1 MNHSLTPLSVSLLA
15 ALAATVRAQDLT
27 IPAHAALTDC
37 HHSAGLP
44 FGAPGFRTQF
54 LVEAGAIA
62 PTAAVLD
69 GLRFRV
75 DRSSVVDAASIP
87 NVTVTLSHSTQSLGG
102 VSDVFTNNVSE
113 APVVVFQGTVD
124 LPANTG
130 GNHGAMPFDIHL
142 PFVQQFVYIASQG
155 NLLIDIVG
163 DNAADAFPSYWLD
176 AAEPGGSVTHWG
188 QMGDDPNGDSLYLS
202 VASGTGLDLDPA
214 QMVVGGTIYLFA
226 NRSFSQPAGL
236 MGLSL
241 TAMPAP
247 LDLSSI
253 GAPTNF
259 LYIDPQA
266 LVPLSWTQTF
276 IGFAAAVALPTP
288 NDLSLVGT
296 IVYAQSAV
304 LEPAANPYGAITSGA
319 VEVRLGDP
327 FETMP
332 VRQLDATDPNAV
344 TGTLLDFS
352 FGFGPARYGTA
363 AFRLD
368 GIFF

>member
-54 LVEAGAIA
+54 LVDASAIA
-62 PTAAVLD
+62 PTAAVID

-75 DRSSVVDAASIP
+75 DRSTVVGAASIP

-102 VSDVFTNNVSE
+102 VSDVFGNNVTE
-113 APVVVFQGTVD
+113 TPMVVFQGTVD
-124 LPANTG
+124 LPANAG
-130 GNHGAMPFDIHL
+130 GNNGAMPFDIHL
-142 PFVQQFVYIASQG
+142 PFAQQFVYIAAQG

-163 DNAADAFPSYWLD
+163 DNAAGSFPSYWLD

-188 QMGDDPNGDSLYLS
+188 QTGDDPNGDSLYMS
-202 VASGTGLDLDPA
+202 VASGAGFDLDPA
-214 QMVVGGTIYLFA
+214 QLVVGNSVHFFA
-226 NRSFSQPAGL
+226 NRSFSPTPGL
-236 MGLSL
+236 MGVSL
-241 TAMPAP
+241 LAMPSP
-247 LDLSSI
+247 LDLTSI
-253 GAPTNF
+253 GAPSNF

-266 LVPLSWTQTF
+266 VVPLTWNQSF
-276 IGFAAAVALPTP
+276 IGYYATVTLPTP
-288 NDLSLVGT
+288 NNLSLIGT

-304 LEPAANPYGAITSGA
+304 LEPTANPYGAITSGA

-332 VRQLDATDPNAV
+332 VRQLDADDPNAA

-368 GIFF
+368 GNFF

>member
-27 IPAHAALTDC
+27 IPSHAALTDC

-54 LVEAGAIA
+54 LVEASAVA
-62 PTAAVLD
+62 PNVAVID

-75 DRSSVVDAASIP
+75 DRGSIVDAASIP
-87 NVTVTLSHSTQSLGG
+87 NVTVTLSHTTQSLGG
-102 VSDVFTNNVSE
+102 VSDVFGNNLSE
-113 APVVVFQGTVD
+113 TPVVVFQGTVD
-124 LPANTG
+124 LPANAG
-130 GNHGAMPFDIHL
+130 GNHGAMPFDVHL
-142 PFVQQFVYIASQG
+142 PFLQQFVYVASQG

-163 DNAADAFPSYWLD
+163 DNAAGAFPSYWLD

-188 QMGDDPNGDSLYLS
+188 RTGDDPNGDSLYMS
-202 VASGTGLDLDPA
+202 VASGTGIDLDPA
-214 QMVVGGTIYLFA
+214 QMLIGGTIYFFV
-226 NRSFSQPAGL
+226 NRSFSQPAGVL
-236 MGLSL
+236 GLSFA
-241 TAMPAP
+241 AMPSP
-247 LDLSSI
+247 LDLGPI

-259 LYIDPQA
+259 LYIDPLA
-266 LVPLSWTQTF
+266 LVPLSWSQTF
-276 IGFAAAVALPTP
+276 IGFSAAVALPTP
-288 NDLSLVGT
+288 NDLSLAGA

-304 LEPAANPYGAITSGA
+304 AEPAANPYGVITSGA

-332 VRQLDATDPNAV
+332 VRQLDADDPNAV
-344 TGTLLDFS
+344 TGKLLDFS

>member
-54 LVEAGAIA
+54 LVEATAIA
-62 PTAAVLD
+62 PTAAVID

-75 DRSSVVDAASIP
+75 DRSTVVGATSIP
-87 NVTVTLSHSTQSLGG
+87 NVTVRLSHSTQPLGG
-102 VSDVFTNNVSE
+102 VSDVFGNNVTE
-113 APVVVFQGTVD
+113 VPVVVFQGTVD
-124 LPANTG
+124 LPANAG
-130 GNHGAMPFDIHL
+130 GNNGAMPFDIHL
-142 PFVQQFVYIASQG
+142 PFTQQFTYIAGLG

-163 DNAADAFPSYWLD
+163 DNAAGSFPSYWLD

-188 QMGDDPNGDSLYLS
+188 QTGDDPNGDSLYMT
-202 VASGTGLDLDPA
+202 VASGAGFDLDPA
-214 QMVVGGTIYLFA
+214 QLVVGNSVHFSA
-226 NRSFSQPAGL
+226 NRSFSPTPGL
-236 MGLSL
+236 MGVSL
-241 TAMPAP
+241 AALPAP
-247 LDLSSI
+247 LDLTSI

-266 LVPLSWTQTF
+266 VVPLSWNQSF
-276 IGFAAAVALPTP
+276 IGYYATVTLPTP
-288 NDLSLVGT
+288 NNLSLIGT

-304 LEPAANPYGAITSGA
+304 LDPTANPYGAITSGA

-332 VRQLDATDPNAV
+332 VRQLDADDPNAV